1 MTLSELLAHPSAL
14 PSIPKAVSALL
25 AELDQDEP
33 DLRRLTQI
41 LNTDPVLAARM
52 LQLANSAHYQ
62 LPRSISTVGDALAVI
77 GLREVRS
84 IATAAAVA
92 GAFRH
97 TPGLDL
103 IEFWCYSLDVAKL
116 ARHLARLTRAP
127 VAESFTAG
135 LVHAT
140 GELVMQ
146 LGLGARMAE
155 LPAHQRYTLQ
165 RCTQEREA
173 LDFDYTDVSAA
184 FARRW
189 RFPAEMVYALQW
201 QAQPQADE
209 HGAFTLTLHLAQ
221 WRVRAQ
227 RAGWARGREPQGW
240 NPLWAQRLGLDEG
253 ELLSDEPVAWST
265 PAEVSSWL

>member
-14 PSIPKAVSALL
+14 PSIPKTVSALL

-33 DLRRLTQI
+33 DLRRLTQY

-62 LPRSISTVGDALAVI
+62 LTRRIATVGDALAVI
-77 GLREVRS
+77 GLREVRA

-103 IEFWCYSLDVAKL
+103 IEFWCFSLDVAKL

-127 VAESFTAG
+127 MAESFTAG

-140 GELVMQ
+140 GELVMH

-155 LPAHQRYTLQ
+155 LPAHSLYTPQRFAL
-165 RCTQEREA
+165 EREA
-173 LDFDYTDVSAA
+173 LDFDYADVSAA
-184 FARRW
+184 FARQW
-189 RFPAEMVYALQW
+189 HFPADMVAALQW
-201 QAQPQADE
+201 QCQPRTHE
-209 HGAFTLTLHLAQ
+209 HDAFTLTLHMAQ

-227 RAGWARGREPQGW
+227 RAGWTGRSEPQGW
-240 NPLWAQRLGLDEG
+240 NPLWAQRLGLDED
-253 ELLSDEPVAWST
+253 EVLADEPVAWST
-265 PAEVSSWL
+265 RAEITSWL